1 MLNANTAIN
10 PVGHHYF
17 MSNDFDDK
25 RYCTTIL
32 APLILNR
39 QKGNKVVVK
48 QNACL
53 MCVDRENLADEGGS
67 DTGSNA

>member
-1 MLNANTAIN
+1 
-10 PVGHHYF
+10 

-25 RYCTTIL
+25 GYCTTVL

-67 DTGSNA
+67 DTGSNTEQSLQAYSCVALSSR